1 MARPIND
8 GLKYFSLDTD
18 FFFGD
23 RRIKILRS
31 KYGSDGV
38 LFYIYLLT
46 EIYRNSFYIRWDED
60 TKDSCVCDLNFTEG
74 FIEQVL
80 EYLLGRSLLTKVDVS
95 TLAKPVTII
104 TSPGIQKRWQAAKKE
119 LKRDIVVDPQM
130 WLLKEEETAA
140 FIKFTQN
147 SDKPK
152 KNYNKSPKND
162 DKSENNALKE
172 KKEKENKINEIKVNY
187 NNYSMEQ
194 EQECKDA
201 FIKKLF
207 KDYFNK
213 NATKAEIELMKAQLI
228 LHSKEDIQYAF
239 GEAAIHDKRT
249 LAYVAGILRKME

>member
-60 TKDSCVCDLNFTEG
+60 TKDSCVCDLNFSEG

-80 EYLLGRSLLTKVDVS
+80 EYLLGRSLLTKIDVS

-147 SDKPK
+147 SVKPK
-152 KNYNKSPKND
+152 KNYDKSPKND

-172 KKEKENKINEIKVNY
+172 RKEKENKINDIKENN
-187 NNYSMEQ
+187 NNYSLTE
-194 EQECKDA
+194 EEKESKEEYA
-201 FIKKLF
+201 KRLF
-207 KDYFNK
+207 KNYFNK
-213 NATKAEIELMKAQLI
+213 EATWAEIELIKTQLI
-228 LHSKEDIQYAF
+228 LYSREDIESAF
-239 GEAAIHDKRT
+239 SEAVIHDKCT
-249 LAYVAGILRKME
+249 LAYVGGVLRNN

>member
-1 MARPIND
+1 M
-8 GLKYFSLDTD
+8 
-18 FFFGD
+18 
-23 RRIKILRS
+23 
-31 KYGSDGV
+31 
-38 LFYIYLLT
+38 
-46 EIYRNSFYIRWDED
+46 
-60 TKDSCVCDLNFTEG
+60 
-74 FIEQVL
+74 
-80 EYLLGRSLLTKVDVS
+80 LGRSLLAKVDVS
-95 TLAKPVTII
+95 TLAQSVTII

-147 SDKPK
+147 SDKPR
-152 KNYNKSPKND
+152 KNYDKSPKND

-213 NATKAEIELMKAQLI
+213 EATAAELDLMRAQLV
-228 LHSKEDIQYAF
+228 LYNKDDIEYAF
-239 GEAAIHDKRT
+239 GEAMMHDKRT
-249 LAYVAGILRKME
+249 LAYVGGVLRKME

>member
-1 MARPIND
+1 MARPQSN

-95 TLAKPVTII
+95 TLTQSVTII

-147 SDKPK
+147 SDKSS
-152 KNYNKSPKND
+152 KNYDKSPEND
-162 DKSENNALKE
+162 DKSPKNALKE
-172 KKEKENKINEIKVNY
+172 KKEKESKINENKVNY
-187 NNYSMEQ
+187 NNCSLEQ
-194 EQECKDA
+194 EQEDTEKY
-201 FIKKLF
+201 IKKLF

-213 NATKAEIELMKAQLI
+213 DATKGETELMKVQLI
-228 LHSKEDIQYAF
+228 MHSKEDIEYAF
-239 GEAAIHDKRT
+239 AEAAIHDKRT